1 MAPEWTRLGVFL
13 AFSVGLEPLEESLE
27 EGCRRATSAPGWNFG
42 LADAPWMVC
51 GASVGRRVVTF
62 VAWAILV
69 AIWLKNWASAPLT
82 GPVSDRPVR
91 GQSVLTRKFFL
102 SQIDP

>member
-1 MAPEWTRLGVFL
+1 MASTWTRLGVFL

-27 EGCRRATSAPGWNFG
+27 EGCRRAASAPGWGCG
-42 LADAPWMVC
+42 LEDAPGMVC
-51 GASVGRRVVTF
+51 GAGGGRRVAMF
-62 VAWAILV
+62 FAWAILV

-91 GQSVLTRKFFL
+91 GQYVLTRKFFL
-102 SQIDP
+102 C